1 MKKNER
7 SKSALDI
14 HGIVLLNKPSLLSS
28 NTVLQQIKR
37 LFNAQK
43 AGHMGSLDPLATGM
57 LPICFGEATKFA
69 HYGLNA
75 DKSYRVRAE
84 FGAQSNT
91 GDIQGEIS
99 ERVSVEGLSIEVI
112 ESAVVNFL
120 GQGMQVPPMY
130 SALKHRGK
138 KLYELARKGLEVERE
153 ARPIRIDE
161 FRLLDFKKPY
171 AEFQVRCSKGTY
183 IRSLIADL
191 GQYLGVGALESD
203 LHRDYTAGFELQ
215 PMLSL
220 DELINLGS
228 EARLE
233 RILPVDFLLSHL
245 EKWPLSQEDLQA
257 LYQGRVLDPRS
268 DMPSAEVRLY
278 DDRDVFQ
285 GLAEWDK
292 ALQTLKAKR
301 LRRV

>member
-1 MKKNER
+1 M
-7 SKSALDI
+7 
-14 HGIVLLNKPSLLSS
+14 
-28 NTVLQQIKR
+28 
-37 LFNAQK
+37 
-43 AGHMGSLDPLATGM
+43 
-57 LPICFGEATKFA
+57 
-69 HYGLNA
+69 
-75 DKSYRVRAE
+75 
-84 FGAQSNT
+84 
-91 GDIQGEIS
+91 
-99 ERVSVEGLSIEVI
+99 
-112 ESAVVNFL
+112 
-120 GQGMQVPPMY
+120 
-130 SALKHRGK
+130 
-138 KLYELARKGLEVERE
+138 
-153 ARPIRIDE
+153 
-161 FRLLDFKKPY
+161 
-171 AEFQVRCSKGTY
+171 RCSKGTY

-191 GQYLGVGALESD
+191 GQYLGVGALVSD